1 MEIHFTVKQ
10 VTASMRVEIDR
21 KMTDEFPFIVPRL
34 SADFR
39 SGMCSLMAPN
49 EGSNAAPY
57 PTTSMLEEHSRYRIS
72 YSTW

>member
-1 MEIHFTVKQ
+1 
-10 VTASMRVEIDR
+10 MRVEIDR

-72 YSTW
+72 THGNIRRLTPIEKLM